1 MFPPPAQSSVNLPT
15 LIQAAKVE
23 KVSAIALLFAA
34 QGNAQFT
41 LNIPFSM
48 NITFVDNQGH
58 TVPAPSVI
66 QPEPYGSPSAV
77 YLFTQDGGK
86 DWQAMYVRKS
96 SLKPD
101 SGN

>member
-1 MFPPPAQSSVNLPT
+1 
-15 LIQAAKVE
+15 
-23 KVSAIALLFAA
+23 
-34 QGNAQFT
+34 
-41 LNIPFSM
+41 M
-48 NITFVDNQGH
+48 NITFTDNRGH
-58 TVPAPSVI
+58 TVLAPDVI